1 MGDLLQSILS
11 AAVLIFVVG
20 PLTGWIMRAM
30 AKQRAAATDD
40 LERFRVEM
48 PRMLRIVIAGCGVVF
63 ELVLQG
69 VYVWQGVSLGEWDT
83 QFMWFGHAMALVC
96 LAIWA
101 LLGMKRLDVDGDTLV
116 YRGMTGRRGTT
127 TIDRIT
133 RATIDVHMGTIA
145 LYQGDERF
153 ASIDMQCA
161 CVDNLLARLA
171 GVNIP
176 VEDAV
181 GGYASK
187 RTLAWTAIK
196 PLAIVMMGIA
206 VVASFV
212 LVAIWVADGKDM
224 EDIGMLALIPFL
236 LIAIGVVLPGLLFLA
251 LPLRGLRMIACQ
263 ERELGFSFDE
273 QMRACGIR
281 GTSAETDEWFID
293 ISNVQVIAFRRD
305 YIKSV
310 TKHKHTENG
319 DECKLTS
326 KSGKVHKVRAAGPT
340 LEELRRWF
348 KEGPREDEDWS
359 ERIDDILDAVS
370 TL

>member
-69 VYVWQGVSLGEWDT
+69 VYVWQGVSLGEWDA
-83 QFMWFGHAMALVC
+83 QFMWFGHGMALVC
-96 LAIWA
+96 LALWA
-101 LLGMKRLDVDGDTLV
+101 FLGMKRLDVDGDALA

-127 TIDRIT
+127 TFDRIT
-133 RATIDVHMGTIA
+133 RATIDVHMGTIV
-145 LYQGDERF
+145 LYQGDECF
-153 ASIDMQCA
+153 ASVDMQCT

-171 GVNIP
+171 EADIP
-176 VEDAV
+176 VGDAV

-187 RTLAWTAIK
+187 RALAWTAIK

-206 VVASFV
+206 AVASFV
-212 LVAIWVADGKDM
+212 LLVIWIADGKGL
-224 EDIGMLALIPFL
+224 EGLAMLALIPFL
-236 LIAIGVVLPGLLFLA
+236 FVAIGVVLPGLLFLA
-251 LPLRGLRMIACQ
+251 LPMRGLRMIACQ

-273 QMRACGIR
+273 QMRACDIH

-293 ISNVQVIAFRRD
+293 ISNAQVIAFRRD

-310 TKHKHTENG
+310 TKPASTANG

-326 KSGKVHKVRAAGPT
+326 KGGKVHKVRGASPT

-359 ERIDDILDAVS
+359 ERIDEALDAAGA
-370 TL
+370 L